1 MGADDDLRHLRR
13 RLLALVAAG
22 VEVRAE
28 MQLAAAPDL
37 AAALLD
43 RLLDLER
50 VEGRLGIEAHQP
62 LGIVRRGVRRRAS
75 LPEHR
80 PHAERLERLH
90 LLQAEVVTRHGIDH
104 LAGAQRSGRQQVDNR
119 RARQAG
125 LAEPDVHRQA
135 EQWRHDGQ
143 ARALKSSG
151 SVAGDASAAEAA
163 SSTAR
168 Q

>member
-1 MGADDDLRHLRR
+1 MGADDDLRRLRR

-28 MQLAAAPDL
+28 MQLAVPPDL

-62 LGIVRRGVRRRAS
+62 LGIVGRGVGRRAS

-80 PHAERLERLH
+80 PHPERPERLH
-90 LLQAEVVTRHGIDH
+90 LLLAEVVARHGIGH
-104 LAGAQRSGRQQVDNR
+104 LAGAQRSGRQQGRDRHAR
-119 RARQAG
+119 RAG

-135 EQWRHDGQ
+135 EQWWHDVRR
-143 ARALKSSG
+143 AR
-151 SVAGDASAAEAA
+151 
-163 SSTAR
+163 
-168 Q
+168 

>member
-1 MGADDDLRHLRR
+1 MTSRPTVADGVGLHVEEAVVGADDDLRHLRR

-28 MQLAAAPDL
+28 MQLAVPSDL

-50 VEGRLGIEAHQP
+50 VEGRLGIEAHQL
-62 LGIVRRGVRRRAS
+62 LGIVRRGVGRRAS

-80 PHAERLERLH
+80 PHAERPERLH
-90 LLQAEVVTRHGIDH
+90 LLQTEVVTRHGIGH

-119 RARQAG
+119 RACQA
-125 LAEPDVHRQA
+125 ATCR
-135 EQWRHDGQ
+135 
-143 ARALKSSG
+143 ARRPPAG
-151 SVAGDASAAEAA
+151 RAVVARRSAA
-163 SSTAR
+163 R
-168 Q
+168 